1 MQSKKD
7 MEIVKDTI
15 RNEREGL
22 SALLS
27 SMDDSVGKSVEA
39 LYKNKGKIIVIG
51 IGKSGHIGKK
61 ISATL
66 SSTGSPSQYINC
78 AEANHG
84 DLGMIEND
92 DIILAL
98 SKSGETNEMVNI
110 LNYAKKRSIK
120 IISITCNKNSFLSK
134 NSNLT
139 CLLPEISEACK
150 LNLAPTTST
159 TMMLALGDGLA
170 IALMIRKNFKQADFK
185 KLHPGGMLGHS
196 LLEVK
201 NLMHTEKDM
210 PIISDNSNM
219 REALIEMTSKRFGC
233 VGIIDKNFQLVGIIT
248 DGDLRRNIKENFLEF
263 RVDEIMTKNPIT
275 LDGESNTY
283 DAILLMN
290 KNKITALFITKK
302 LTKIPVGILHIHD
315 CLKIRNK

>member
-27 SMDDSVGKSVEA
+27 SVDDSVGKSVEA

-98 SKSGETNEMVNI
+98 SKSGEANEMVNI
-110 LNYAKKRSIK
+110 LNYAKRSNIK
-120 IISITCNKNSFLSK
+120 IISITCNKNSFLAK

-201 NLMHTEKDM
+201 NLMHKEKDM

-233 VGIIDKNFQLVGIIT
+233 VGIVDKNFQFVGIIT
-248 DGDLRRNIKENFLEF
+248 DGDLRRNIYKNFLGF
-263 RVDEIMTKNPIT
+263 SAKVVMTPKPKLIDKNELMLSALKI
-275 LDGESNTY
+275 
-283 DAILLMN
+283 MN
-290 KNKITALFITKK
+290 KNKITCLFVVEKKSKTK
-302 LTKIPVGILHIHD
+302 PVGIIHIHD
-315 CLKIRNK
+315 CIKIG